1 MTEELEEY
9 VLAHIDA
16 EPEALKQI
24 FRATNVRLVNPR
36 MMSGHLQGRLLK
48 MFCRMLRPRLVVE
61 LGTFSAYA
69 TLCLAEGVVEGG
81 VVHTIEHNDELENF
95 IKENLKLSSHGEKV
109 KLHIGEVLEILD
121 EIPDGIDLAFIDADK
136 RDYLKYYKKLL
147 PKMRVGGVL
156 IADNTLWSG
165 KVLEKAAPSDAQ
177 TRALQEF
184 NDFLA
189 TDGRIEKVIVPLRDG
204 LTIIYKK

>member
-1 MTEELEEY
+1 MNEELEEY

-69 TLCLAEGVVEGG
+69 TLCLAEGVAEGG

-95 IKENLKLSSHGEKV
+95 IKENLKLSPHGEKV

-121 EIPDGIDLAFIDADK
+121 EISDEIDLAFIDADK
-136 RDYLKYYKKLL
+136 RDYLKYYEKLL

-165 KVLEKAAPSDAQ
+165 KVLGKAAPSDAQ